1 VHQEFALE
9 RRDSVLIVA
18 INGSPN
24 VEGNT
29 ALMLRAAL
37 EEVVS
42 AGCEGY
48 FMQVSDLLAKSK
60 VPYCLVCSNPC
71 QGKCFQGTPLEEAY
85 DLLRHC
91 DGIIMGSP
99 VYFCTVSA
107 QLKAF
112 WDKTRS
118 LRKDKALLN
127 VVGGALSV
135 AAGRFGGQE
144 TTLRAMQDMMYCQGM
159 TVVGDGFIDNDSGHL
174 GACAQRW
181 AKDDQDGLKRT
192 RILARRV
199 FEVAQ
204 ATVSLRA
211 HRAQGK

>member
-1 VHQEFALE
+1 M
-9 RRDSVLIVA
+9 LIVA

-24 VEGNT
+24 AEGNT

-37 EEVVS
+37 DEVTA
-42 AGCEGY
+42 AGGEGY
-48 FMQVSDLLAKSK
+48 FIQVSELLSK
-60 VPYCLVCSNPC
+60 ARVPYCIVCSNPC
-71 QGKCFQGTPLEEAY
+71 EGKCFRGTPLEEAY
-85 DLLRHC
+85 KLLSRC
-91 DGIIMGSP
+91 DGIIIGSP

-112 WDKTRS
+112 WDKTRY

-144 TTLRAMQDMMYCQGM
+144 TTLRALQDMMFCQGM
-159 TVVGDGFIDNDSGHL
+159 TVVGDGFIDEDAGHL
-174 GACAQRW
+174 GACAQRYV
-181 AKDDQDGLKRT
+181 KDDPDGLKRT

-199 FEVAQ
+199 LEVAR
-204 ATVSLRA
+204 ATASLRT
-211 HRAQGK
+211 HRTQGK

>member
-1 VHQEFALE
+1 M
-9 RRDSVLIVA
+9 LIVA
-18 INGSPN
+18 INGSPHAQ
-24 VEGNT
+24 GNT

-37 EEVVS
+37 EEVTA
-42 AGCEGY
+42 AGAEGY
-48 FMQVSDLLAKSK
+48 FIQVSELLPKAK
-60 VPYCLVCSNPC
+60 VPYCIVCTNPC
-71 QGKCFQGTPLEEAY
+71 EGKCYHNTPLEEAY
-85 DLLRHC
+85 EILRRC

-135 AAGRFGGQE
+135 GAGRFGGQE
-144 TTLRAMQDMMYCQGM
+144 TTLRAMQDMMFCQGM
-159 TVVGDGFIDNDSGHL
+159 TVVGDGFDGHDVGHL
-174 GACAQRW
+174 GACAQRFGE
-181 AKDDQDGLKRT
+181 DNPDGLKRT

-199 FEVAQ
+199 LEVAQ
-204 ATVSLRA
+204 ATASLRA
-211 HRAQGK
+211 NRTPGK